1 MSPLR
6 RDQGEEFEEMK
17 RNMMEVNN
25 LNNDLIDQR
34 VPLINVNW

>member
-1 MSPLR
+1 MSPLW